1 MADYGPVGGLEALG
15 DRYGRTPWRRDTR
28 SVHATH
34 RDGHPSSDCAEVARG
49 IDVVFALVERQALD
63 ATVELLRAPPRAHSP
78 HRAFESSAQQSHIEP
93 IAAVAR
99 IRAEQRA
106 IACRIAHDER
116 DLDAAFVLGV
126 SRAES
131 LLDEVGQLDAAAIA
145 WITAVKTAIA
155 R

>member
-1 MADYGPVGGLEALG
+1 VGGVEALG

-34 RDGHPSSDCAEVARG
+34 RDGHAASDCAEVARG
-49 IDVVFALVERQALD
+49 IDVVFALVERQTLD
-63 ATVELLRAPPRAHSP
+63 ATVELLRAPPRAHAP
-78 HRAFESSAQQSHIEP
+78 HRAFESSVQSVPIEP
-93 IAAVAR
+93 VAAVAR

-126 SRAES
+126 SRAET
-131 LLDEVGQLDAAAIA
+131 LLDEVGQLDAATIA